1 LKIIGGKL
9 KKTSLALVAAL
20 ALATSIA
27 GSTIPANAASC
38 IKVKNVV
45 GENYQK
51 AQDIWRAQ
59 SFTVLPAKDGKGL
72 SRISWSDKNWKVTAQ
87 TPKAGT
93 CLKKNSSVR
102 ATIIKYTD

>member
-1 LKIIGGKL
+1 M
-9 KKTSLALVAAL
+9 KKTSLVLVAAL

-27 GSTIPANAASC
+27 GTTMSANAASC

-45 GENYQK
+45 GMNYQK
-51 AQDIWRAQ
+51 AQDVWRAQ
-59 SFTVLPAKDGKGL
+59 SFAVLPAKGL
-72 SRISWSDKNWKVTAQ
+72 SRLSWSDKNWKVIAQ

>member
-1 LKIIGGKL
+1 L
-9 KKTSLALVAAL
+9 KKTSLVLVAAL

-27 GSTIPANAASC
+27 GTAVPANAASC
-38 IKVKNVV
+38 VKIKNAV
-45 GENYQK
+45 GGNYQT

-59 SFTVLPAKDGKGL
+59 SFAVLPAKDGKGL
-72 SRISWSDKNWKVTAQ
+72 FRLSWSDKNWKVIAQ

-93 CLKKNSSVR
+93 CVKKNSSVR